1 LTPAEPA
8 VSVVVPTRNRAA
20 SLEGCLAAL
29 AVLDPPAGGF
39 ETIVVDDGGDEPVGG
54 LVGRWRDR
62 LDLRL
67 VRVSRRGP
75 AAARNAGVER
85 ARAPLLAF
93 TDDDC
98 RPRRDWLRALAA
110 RLEWAPDA
118 LVGGR
123 TVNGL
128 PANAYAAASQ
138 LIVDVVYAHYN
149 AEPERAR
156 FLASNN
162 LAVRADALR
171 AAGGFDAAF
180 TTSEDREL
188 CDRWRAA
195 GGRILLAPEAVVE
208 HAPPLTL
215 GRFAA
220 QHFGYGRGAHRFHRV
235 RSRRGSGRFVDE
247 TKFHVRLPGL
257 LRETGGTR
265 APRIAGLLVLWQ
277 AANAA
282 GFLWEAAAALGR
294 ARAVCESENDSPG
307 LRIGNAP

>member
-1 LTPAEPA
+1 
-8 VSVVVPTRNRAA
+8 VVVPTRNRAA
-20 SLEGCLAAL
+20 ALDGCLAAL
-29 AVLDPPAGGF
+29 AALDPPAGGF
-39 ETIVVDDGGDEPVGG
+39 ETIVVDDGGDEPLDG
-54 LVGRWRDR
+54 LVGPWRGR
-62 LDLRL
+62 LELDL
-67 VRVSRRGP
+67 VRVAGRGP
-75 AAARNAGVER
+75 AAARNVGVSR

-98 RPRRDWLRALAA
+98 RPRAGWLRALVA
-110 RLEWAPDA
+110 RLESAPDA

-138 LIVDVVYAHYN
+138 LIVDLVYAHYN
-149 AEPERAR
+149 ADPDGAR

-162 LAVRADALR
+162 LAVRAAALR

-195 GGRILLAPEAVVE
+195 GGRIVLAPEAVVE

-215 GRFAA
+215 SRFAA
-220 QHFGYGRGAHRFHRV
+220 QHFGYGRGAHRFHRI
-235 RSRRGSGRFVDE
+235 RARRGSGRFVDE
-247 TKFHVRLPGL
+247 TSFHVRLPAL
-257 LRETGGTR
+257 LRANGGRR
-265 APRIAGLLVLWQ
+265 APRLAGLLLLWQ

-282 GFLWEAAAALGR
+282 GFFWEAATALGR
-294 ARAVCESENDSPG
+294 GRVVCESENDSPG
-307 LRIGNAP
+307 WRIGNAP